1 MGNKSINK
9 MKQVGDIFLPTEK
22 VLKNQKIHQL
32 LDNPPRFDF
41 SNKSNIKLWLKQL
54 VNLIK

>member
-1 MGNKSINK
+1 MNNKPIKK
-9 MKQVGDIFLPTEK
+9 MEPVGDIFIPIEK
-22 VLKNQKIHQL
+22 SLKNKKIHRL

-41 SNKSNIKLWLKQL
+41 SNKSEIKLWLKQL